1 MSENSTISEPQIIV
15 VGGGFGGMSVV
26 RSLANS
32 PARVTLVDRR
42 NHHLF
47 QPLLY
52 EVATAALSPGQI
64 AVPLRHVFRRQQNVS
79 VVLGEVSSVDLDQQT
94 VAIDGMPMAYD
105 YLVLA
110 TGSTHH
116 YFGNDSWAAY
126 APGLKSVDDALD
138 IRRRFLLTFERADRT
153 DDPVERKRLLTTVI
167 VGGGPTGIE
176 LAGTMSEVA
185 RRVLQG
191 EFRNL
196 DPSSLEIVLAE
207 GADRLLPALPPE
219 LSERAKRDLL
229 KLGVHVRLETFVTE
243 IDEHGVV
250 LQNGEHIAASNVVW
264 AAGVCGAPVEQG
276 LQAYLRN
283 NRLVNV
289 EPDLSLLGHPNVFA
303 IGDLAHVETDGQP
316 VPGLAP
322 AALQMGKYV
331 GKLLAKKVREGAS
344 YAAQSPF
351 TYRNKG
357 TLATIGRGKAVA
369 EIGRFK
375 FGGVFAWLLWV
386 FIHIFF
392 LVGFRNRVMVLI
404 EWAYAYVTFHRG
416 ARLITG
422 QGEKSSGAASA
433 TAVQALAKPESAS
446 AEGRSI

>member
-1 MSENSTISEPQIIV
+1 MSSKPLTKLPRVIV
-15 VGGGFGGMSVV
+15 VGGGFGGMAVV
-26 RSLANS
+26 RSLASS
-32 PARVTLVDRR
+32 PVEITLVDRR

-64 AVPLRHVFRRQQNVS
+64 AVPLRHVFRSQKNAM
-79 VVLGEVSSVDLDQQT
+79 VVLGEVESVDLEGQRI
-94 VAIDGMPMAYD
+94 VVDGDAMEYD

-116 YFGNDSWAAY
+116 YFGNDSWEKH
-126 APGLKSVDDALD
+126 APGLKSVDDALE

-153 DDPVERKRLLTTVI
+153 DDPAERERLMTTVI

-196 DPSSLEIVLAE
+196 DTSALKIVLAE
-207 GADRLLPALPPE
+207 GTERLLSALHPT
-219 LSERAKRDLL
+219 LSDRAKLDLE
-229 KLGVHVRLETFVTE
+229 KLGVDVRLETLVTGV
-243 IDEHGVV
+243 DGHGVT
-250 LQNGEHIAASNVVW
+250 LQGGEIIPASNVIW
-264 AAGVCGAPVEQG
+264 AAGVCGAPVARG
-276 LQAYLRN
+276 LQNFER
-283 NRLVNV
+283 RDKRVTV
-289 EPDLSLLGHPNVFA
+289 EPDLSLEGHSNVFA
-303 IGDLAHVETDGQP
+303 IGDLAYVETNGRQ

-322 AALQMGKYV
+322 AALQMGNYV
-331 GKLLAKKVREGAS
+331 GSLLAAEVKGKGSVRERKAFA
-344 YAAQSPF
+344 YWD
-351 TYRNKG
+351 KG

-369 EIGRFK
+369 DIGRFK
-375 FGGVFAWLLWV
+375 FGGVVAWLLWV

-404 EWAYAYVTFHRG
+404 EWAYAYVTLHRG

-422 QGEKSSGAASA
+422 GDRGSK
-433 TAVQALAKPESAS
+433 
-446 AEGRSI
+446 AEPVDEAQTVTPQPTSLMN